1 MSYTPGHE
9 ALQIATKH
17 MSYTPGHEALQI
29 ATKHMGDRFVK
40 SKGHNIPSHEFL
52 RTVSRPNSK
61 GKMVLGSGGLHR
73 VMHGKIIKHQ
83 TVKETAEHRRKEDLN
98 MLQRFFTKTGALQSR
113 DIQKLK
119 DILGRQLV
127 KPDEVMKYGYFTL
140 LQKFASSN
148 DPLSVQAMKILLQY
162 GADPSRALSQAVGKL
177 FKSPEKLELLMA
189 SGASLKSFDSYDIER
204 LIQYNKVSVIKLL
217 LSHKVFDINKELRPS
232 PGRSHTFLMEAVRSG
247 SLPIVKLLVEHG
259 ARLNTQGTLYRHN
272 NVTALDLAFIEKHK
286 DIVQYLLDRGASFG
300 SKGKDPYYVANVY
313 EFAGRRKP
321 LWTYIP
327 RPR

>member
-1 MSYTPGHE
+1 
-9 ALQIATKH
+9 

-98 MLQRFFTKTGALQSR
+98 MLQRFYTKTGALQSR

-127 KPDEVMKYGYFTL
+127 KPDEFPL
-140 LQKFASSN
+140 LRHFASSN

-162 GADPSRALSQAVGKL
+162 GANPDRAIIKAAQNKKFPEKFELLVASGLEDLERALYHAI
-177 FKSPEKLELLMA
+177 A
-189 SGASLKSFDSYDIER
+189 
-204 LIQYNKVSVIKLL
+204 
-217 LSHKVFDINKELRPS
+217 HKKES
-232 PGRSHTFLMEAVRSG
+232 
-247 SLPIVKLLVEHG
+247 IVKLLVSQKKFDPKELGRRVIDAAETDSLPIIKVLVEHG
-259 ARLNTQGTLYRHN
+259 ASLNTAQYYP
-272 NVTALDLAFIEKHK
+272 TALTVAYARRQK

-327 RPR
+327 RIR